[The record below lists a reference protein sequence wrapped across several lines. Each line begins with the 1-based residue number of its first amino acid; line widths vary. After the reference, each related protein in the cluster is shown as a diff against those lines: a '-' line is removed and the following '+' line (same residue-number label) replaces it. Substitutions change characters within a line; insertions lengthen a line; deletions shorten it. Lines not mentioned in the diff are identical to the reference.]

1 MESQNHAFQSVG
13 TVDQKGRDNSSM
25 NNDAD
30 KPVNMINCVR
40 ACFFSLIFSLFQSF
54 NLLMVHAQVIYNACI
69 YTLISKFQSFVELGG
84 VDDHQIRRKDF
95 HEVHSGPNPIGNSTP
110 QRQWLPTSHRNP

>member
-1 MESQNHAFQSVG
+1 MESQNYAFQSVG

-30 KPVNMINCVR
+30 KP
-40 ACFFSLIFSLFQSF
+40 
-54 NLLMVHAQVIYNACI
+54 
-69 YTLISKFQSFVELGG
+69 SFVELGG
-84 VDDHQIRRKDF
+84 VDDPQIRRKDL

>member
-1 MESQNHAFQSVG
+1 MRKLQVG

-30 KPVNMINCVR
+30 KP
-40 ACFFSLIFSLFQSF
+40 
-54 NLLMVHAQVIYNACI
+54 
-69 YTLISKFQSFVELGG
+69 SFVELGG
-84 VDDHQIRRKDF
+84 VDDHQIRRKGL

>member
-1 MESQNHAFQSVG
+1 MRKLQVG

-30 KPVNMINCVR
+30 KP
-40 ACFFSLIFSLFQSF
+40 
-54 NLLMVHAQVIYNACI
+54 
-69 YTLISKFQSFVELGG
+69 SFVELGG